1 MRSHR
6 PTAGS
11 PDGFR
16 PDVEGLRALAIGLV
30 LLAHAGV
37 PFAAGGY
44 VGVDVFFVISGFL
57 ITRLLMGELDRS
69 GSVSLLGFYARRIKR
84 LMPQALLAIVAV
96 IVLARLLL
104 SPLRADAVAGDVMA
118 AALSAMNWHLSSE
131 AADYFAAGTAGPLDH
146 FWSLAV
152 EEQFYLLWP
161 LLLLGVT
168 WPWRRRGA
176 RANRVVL
183 VVLVVIATASL
194 SLAVQLV
201 AAGPEQAYFSTP
213 ARAWELAAGAL
224 LAVALEGRRLG
235 RRAAAAAAWCGLA
248 AIAYATVTFD
258 EDTAVPGAAALVPV
272 LGAAA
277 LVAAGSGATPAAPTR
292 ALTRAPAQ
300 YVGRRS
306 YAWYVWH
313 WPVLV
318 FAGAAWG
325 PLSTLEGVAVTAAS
339 LLPALLT
346 YRWIEE
352 PLRRS
357 RVHARMPRAT
367 LAAAPAGAS
376 LAVILGLALA
386 ATLPTTPTLAEGDAD
401 GAARLERTSAIQ
413 RSARALRPSPRD
425 ADADRSR
432 AYHDGCLVPERP
444 TRSPGCVYGDRG
456 APTTVVLFGDSH
468 AMQYFPA
475 LQRIA
480 GRRHWRLVELT
491 KAACPPAAV
500 RVHSTILGRAY
511 PECDAWREHALRR
524 IGREERPAM
533 IVVTGSARYTVLE
546 RGRELDRAAST
557 RALAAGYVRTLERL
571 RPRAPGSSCSATR
584 RARRSTSRS
593 ASPARWTTC
602 PAARSRARRRS
613 PPPPPSRR
621 TRGTCPACT

>member
-1 MRSHR
+1 
-6 PTAGS
+6 
-11 PDGFR
+11 
-16 PDVEGLRALAIGLV
+16 
-30 LLAHAGV
+30 
-37 PFAAGGY
+37 
-44 VGVDVFFVISGFL
+44 
-57 ITRLLMGELDRS
+57 
-69 GSVSLLGFYARRIKR
+69 
-84 LMPQALLAIVAV
+84 MPQALLAILAV

-104 SPLRADAVAGDVMA
+104 SPLQADAVAGDVVA
-118 AALSAMNWHLSSE
+118 AALSAMNWHLSAE
-131 AADYFAAGTAGPLDH
+131 AADYFAAGSAGPLDH

-176 RANRVVL
+176 RAHRIVL

-194 SLAVQLV
+194 TLAVQLV
-201 AAGPEQAYFSTP
+201 ATGPEQAYFSTP

-235 RRAAAAAAWCGLA
+235 RRAAAVAAWCGLA

-292 ALTRAPAQ
+292 VLTRAPAQ

-386 ATLPTTPTLAEGDAD
+386 ATLPDHADA
-401 GAARLERTSAIQ
+401 GRGRRRRRRPAGAHERHPALGPRAAPVAARRGRGPL
-413 RSARALRPSPRD
+413 ARLLRRLPGARE
-425 ADADRSR
+425 AD
-432 AYHDGCLVPERP
+432 
-444 TRSPGCVYGDRG
+444 RSPGCVYGDRG
-456 APTTVVLFGDSH
+456 ARTTVVLLGDSH

-500 RVHSTILGRAY
+500 RVRSTILGRAY

-524 IGREERPAM
+524 IEREERPAM
-533 IVVTGSARYTVLE
+533 IVVTGSARYTVLA

-557 RALAAGYVRTLERL
+557 RALAAGYVRTLGRL
-571 RPRAPGSSCSATR
+571 QRTGARIVLLRDTPRPPFDIPDCVSGALDDLPRCAFPRAAALATAAAVEAD
-584 RARRSTSRS
+584 ARRVRGVRLIDPVSRFCG
-593 ASPARWTTC
+593 PRRC
-602 PAARSRARRRS
+602 PAVIGDVLVYRNSGHVTATYIKTMTPWLEPRLPRVRHVAGRAV
-613 PPPPPSRR
+613 
-621 TRGTCPACT
+621 

>member
-1 MRSHR
+1 MRI
-6 PTAGS
+6 TS
-11 PDGFR
+11 PPARSPAGFR

-37 PFAAGGY
+37 PLAGGGY

-57 ITRLLMGELDRS
+57 ITRLLMGELDRT
-69 GSVSLLGFYARRIKR
+69 GSVSLLGFYSRRIKR
-84 LMPQALLAIVAV
+84 LMPQALLAILAV

-104 SPLRADAVAGDVMA
+104 SPLQADAVAGDVVA
-118 AALSAMNWHLSSE
+118 AALSAMNLHLSAE
-131 AADYFAAGTAGPLDH
+131 AADYFAAGSAGPLDH

-176 RANRVVL
+176 RAHRTVL

-194 SLAVQLV
+194 
-201 AAGPEQAYFSTP
+201 TP
-213 ARAWELAAGAL
+213 PCSSSRPAPSRRTSPPRRAHGSWP
-224 LAVALEGRRLG
+224 
-235 RRAAAAAAWCGLA
+235 RRAARRRAGGPPARPARRRRRRLVRPGGDRLRHGH
-248 AIAYATVTFD
+248 VRRGHRRPRGRR
-258 EDTAVPGAAALVPV
+258 PGA
-272 LGAAA
+272 GARRRR
-277 LVAAGSGATPAAPTR
+277 AGGGGLRRDARRADARAHPGAGAVR
-292 ALTRAPAQ
+292 RAPLLRLVRVALARAG
-300 YVGRRS
+300 VRRGG
-306 YAWYVWH
+306 
-313 WPVLV
+313 L
-318 FAGAAWG
+318 G
-325 PLSTLEGVAVTAAS
+325 PAVDAEGVAVTAAS

-432 AYHDGCLVPERP
+432 AYYDGCLVPEKP

-456 APTTVVLFGDSH
+456 ARTTVVLLGDSH

-491 KAACPPAAV
+491 KAPA
-500 RVHSTILGRAY
+500 
-511 PECDAWREHALRR
+511 
-524 IGREERPAM
+524 RPRPCA
-533 IVVTGSARYTVLE
+533 SAAPSSAARTPSAT
-546 RGRELDRAAST
+546 RGAST
-557 RALAAGYVRTLERL
+557 RCG
-571 RPRAPGSSCSATR
+571 GSSG
-584 RARRSTSRS
+584 RSGR
-593 ASPARWTTC
+593 P
-602 PAARSRARRRS
+602 
-613 PPPPPSRR
+613 
-621 TRGTCPACT
+621 